1 LFDKHLYKITAGD
14 LRKDPEMA
22 RAQEVWRVRVCGSD
36 GAVYGAGV
44 LVAGCSVLTCAHV
57 VQRALGVKAERVRP
71 GAEVDVDLPMSPQ
84 HARHRARIAADG
96 WIPARDDH
104 CGDLA
109 VLTLP
114 EDAVSGTL
122 PAVVRICG
130 PAAGRRVRLYGHPL
144 GLDQGTWVSAVMRGT
159 GGPAGEWIQL
169 DAVATGHRIT
179 AGFSGAG
186 IVEEASGDVI
196 GLLVAEDLTVA
207 ARVGWMV
214 PLECAARHWPP
225 LAALLAPPDDFPGA
239 FDDGTPQALRRSWLF
254 GVVECC
260 LRVPVLAGQAGR
272 DRVVGQLRPGI
283 AAVAERYSQPRM
295 DLHGIVAACLAYEG
309 GLAEFVEVVGGF
321 EGGSL
326 PMRDLRQAVDRIPRG
341 AVA

>member
-1 LFDKHLYKITAGD
+1 
-14 LRKDPEMA
+14 MA

-57 VQRALGVKAERVRP
+57 VEHALGMDAERVRP
-71 GAEVDVDLPMSPQ
+71 GVEVDVDLPMSPQ
-84 HARHRARIAADG
+84 FARHRARIAASG
-96 WIPARDDH
+96 WMPAGADR

-114 EDAVSGTL
+114 DDAVRGIC

-159 GGPAGEWIQL
+159 GGPAGEWVQL
-169 DAVATGHRIT
+169 DALATGHRIT
-179 AGFSGAG
+179 SGFSGAG
-186 IVEEASGDVI
+186 IVDEASGDVI

-207 ARVGWMV
+207 ARVGWMM

-225 LAALLAPPDDFPGA
+225 LATLLTPPDVPPGA
-239 FDDGTPQALRRSWLF
+239 FDDSTPEALRRSWLF

-260 LRVPVLAGQAGR
+260 LRVPVLAGQDGR
-272 DRVVGQLRPGI
+272 DRVVGQLRPSI
-283 AAVAERYSQPRM
+283 AAVAERSSRPGM
-295 DLHGIVAACLAYEG
+295 DLHGIVTACLAYEG

-326 PMRDLRQAVDRIPRG
+326 PMRDLRQAVGRIPRG